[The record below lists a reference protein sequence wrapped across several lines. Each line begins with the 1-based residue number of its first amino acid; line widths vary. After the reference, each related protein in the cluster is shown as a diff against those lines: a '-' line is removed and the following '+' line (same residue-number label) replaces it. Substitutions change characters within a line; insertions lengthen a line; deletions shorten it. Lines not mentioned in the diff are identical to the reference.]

1 MKAIIPVA
9 GAGTKLRPHTHTQPK
24 PLIPVAGQPILGHI
38 LDSLIQAGIHDFVF
52 IIGYLGDK
60 IEEYVHTAYG
70 NKISSA
76 FVVQGPR
83 EGLAHAI
90 GMASKEFENSEDGI
104 LIVLG
109 DTIVDVNYQAI
120 IQSPYSVLGVDTVE
134 DPRTFGVAKL
144 DEEGFITG
152 LVEKPNIPKSNLA
165 LTGVYRIRETK
176 EMLTAIQHIIKN
188 EIRTQTEYHLTDALM
203 LMIEQGIQMK
213 TIKVNNWFDCGKKE
227 SLLATNRILLGR
239 KDVSTQNQDGLENT
253 ILVPPVSIAPG
264 CKIKNSVI
272 GPYVA
277 IGTGVNIQNSILRD
291 SILGDYSLLDS
302 IILKSSVV
310 GNDAVLK
317 GKSQS
322 VNIGDSTEIDFN
334 D

>member
-24 PLIPVAGQPILGHI
+24 PLIPVAGKPILGHI
-38 LDSLIQAGIHDFVF
+38 LDGLIQAGIHEFVF
-52 IIGYLGDK
+52 IIGYMGEK
-60 IEEYVHTAYG
+60 IEEYIQDVYADSIQST
-70 NKISSA
+70 

-90 GMASKEFENSEDGI
+90 AMAANEVKSAQEGV

-109 DTIVDVNYQAI
+109 DTILDIDYKKLFEAEC
-120 IQSPYSVLGVDTVE
+120 SVLGVDTVD
-134 DPRTFGVAKL
+134 DPRKFGVVKL
-144 DEEGFITG
+144 DSDGWIASME
-152 LVEKPNIPKSNLA
+152 EKPKIPKSNLA
-165 LTGVYRIRETK
+165 LAGVYAIRESK
-176 EMLTAIQHIIKN
+176 LLLDAIQYIISNKL
-188 EIRTQTEYHLTDALM
+188 RTQTEFQLTDALM
-203 LMIEQGIQMK
+203 HMIEQGVKMK
-213 TIKVNNWFDCGKKE
+213 TLKVDNWFDCGKKD

-239 KDVSTQNQDGLENT
+239 IDLKQDVHSGIENS
-253 ILVPPVSIAPG
+253 IIVPPVFIGKDTQISNSI
-264 CKIKNSVI
+264 I

-277 IGTGVNIQNSILRD
+277 IGKGVQIKNSIISD
-291 SILGDYSLLDS
+291 GILGDYSQLGS
-302 IILKSSVV
+302 IILKGSVI

>member
-24 PLIPVAGQPILGHI
+24 PLIPVAGKPILGHI
-38 LDSLIQAGIHDFVF
+38 LDGLIQAGIHEFVF
-52 IIGYLGDK
+52 IIGYLGEK
-60 IEEYVHTAYG
+60 IEEYVQEAYG
-70 NKISSA
+70 NTIQSS

-90 GMASKEFENSEDGI
+90 AMAADEVKSAQDGV

-109 DTIVDVNYQAI
+109 DTILDVDYA
-120 IQSPYSVLGVDTVE
+120 SLLAADCSVLGIDTVD
-134 DPRTFGVAKL
+134 DPRKFGVVKL
-144 DEEGFITG
+144 DADGWITSME
-152 LVEKPNIPKSNLA
+152 EKPAIPKSNLA
-165 LTGVYRIRETK
+165 LAGVYAIRES
-176 EMLTAIQHIIKN
+176 MQLLHAIDFIISNKL
-188 EIRTQTEYHLTDALM
+188 RTQTEFQLTDALM
-203 LMIEQGIQMK
+203 HMIENGVKMK
-213 TIKVNNWFDCGKKE
+213 TIKVDNWFDCGKKD

-239 KDVSTQNQDGLENT
+239 KDVQQYQHDGIVNS
-253 ILVPPVSIAPG
+253 IIVPPVSIG
-264 CKIKNSVI
+264 KDCNIVNSII

-277 IGTGVNIQNSILRD
+277 IGKGVLIKNSIISD
-291 SILGDYSLLDS
+291 GILGDYSQLGS
-302 IILKSSVV
+302 IILKGSVI

-334 D
+334 E